1 MDEDKLPDEVYRLK
15 SLPTFRFTKKEFEL
29 ELSEA
34 QTSVYRWWYE
44 YLRLSRDYWFLC
56 KVSHGRAV
64 QTTDKR
70 FAEIYN
76 DFGDIFK
83 LPFGSWWKSRGR
95 KVFRESAAPRK
106 VRVLNPRSP
115 ELESSGDKWGSL
127 VVEIPLSLSRRQIL
141 RQVGKEI
148 TARQEKRPGNLLAT
162 STAKYPVNPVRFKIP
177 TLQTMHEVYC
187 LNREL
192 IVRPNFYENLKK
204 AEGFKRQS
212 LQVDQFRIGKILHLN
227 RDAEKLHGDNTAVS
241 RKKNVMR
248 ATVSRYIARAEHL
261 IANVELGRFPDFSP
275 VTDSGMMRFTQKQR
289 EMQEILEEEWLEQIC
304 FSSLSYSEVN
314 RLVVQDGLDP
324 MNEIRKRYG

>member
-1 MDEDKLPDEVYRLK
+1 MEDDKLPDETYRLK

-56 KVSHGRAV
+56 KVSRGREV
-64 QTTDKR
+64 QTADQR

-76 DFGDIFK
+76 DFGDVFK
-83 LPFGSWWKSRGR
+83 LPFGIWWKSRGR

-106 VRVLNPRSP
+106 VRVVNPNFP
-115 ELESSGDKWGSL
+115 ELEKSSDKWGSL
-127 VVEIPLSLSRRQIL
+127 LVEIPLSLSRRQIL

-148 TARQEKRPGNLLAT
+148 TARQEKRPINLLAA

-177 TLQTMHEVYC
+177 TLQTTHEVYC

-192 IVRPNFYENLKK
+192 IVKRKFLETRKNAEALK
-204 AEGFKRQS
+204 GQG
-212 LQVDQFRIGKILHLN
+212 LQIDQFRIGKILHLN
-227 RDAEKLHGDNTAVS
+227 RDAEKLHGDSSAIS

-248 ATVSRYIARAEHL
+248 ATVSRYISRAEHL
-261 IANVELGRFPDFSP
+261 IANVELGRFPDFTP
-275 VTDSGMMRFTQKQR
+275 IEDSGVVRFTQKQL
-289 EMQEILEEEWLEQIC
+289 EMREILEKEWLEKIL

-324 MNEIRKRYG
+324 I